1 VPPDGDSQF
10 KWDGQTAL
18 WKWHVA
24 RVTQSRSAEPSPAM
38 TRKLRSV
45 FQIHASVFDLGLSLG
60 DDENLDD
67 EHDDENLGL
76 IADNG
81 TLDTLDD
88 AQDEENDRG
97 RWADE
102 GAFDRPWH

>member
-1 VPPDGDSQF
+1 
-10 KWDGQTAL
+10 
-18 WKWHVA
+18 
-24 RVTQSRSAEPSPAM
+24 M
-38 TRKLRSV
+38 
-45 FQIHASVFDLGLSLG
+45 G

-81 TLDTLDD
+81 TLDD